1 MARYFPSVAHGRIL
15 TRPFECHAMP
25 RLIRTSQ
32 HPMST
37 SQLATASTS
46 RGSRV
51 GCPGHPLHLEPFSE
65 KGWFQPSICFIFTAI
80 YYVEKEYTV
89 RCSGDTMCIVFWLCL
104 QFLLLQL
111 QLSSVCC
118 LGAVPE
124 AISNFFRSDQKPLM
138 VRTVELFGP
147 F

>member
-1 MARYFPSVAHGRIL
+1 
-15 TRPFECHAMP
+15 
-25 RLIRTSQ
+25 
-32 HPMST
+32 
-37 SQLATASTS
+37 
-46 RGSRV
+46 
-51 GCPGHPLHLEPFSE
+51 
-65 KGWFQPSICFIFTAI
+65 
-80 YYVEKEYTV
+80 
-89 RCSGDTMCIVFWLCL
+89 MCIVFWLCL